1 MSIVLI
7 ECRQIGRILRY
18 ARRQNHMRPSEM
30 AQLLRIS
37 RTELRQ
43 YERGTTLISDAVL
56 MRLMM
61 YGVTL
66 LKARYTRLKPDDK
79 K

>member
-7 ECRQIGRILRY
+7 ECRQIGRLLRY
-18 ARRQNHMRPSEM
+18 ARRQNHMRLDEL

-37 RTELRQ
+37 RTDLRM
-43 YERGTTLISDAVL
+43 YERGTKLISDAVL
-56 MRLMM
+56 MRIMM

-66 LKARYTRLKPDDK
+66 LKARYIRLTPDDK